1 MILDYDEFTKT
12 VKPEDEEPVCGGEGC
27 EGETPVMISEPEP
40 TEAVPSIETPEGTGV
55 VAEPLPEPAPEPQVD
70 GAVMNPEPAPEP
82 LPEPPA
88 DQNDNPAIGGVEPEL
103 TPAEGENP
111 PCENEPT
118 TYCNTDNLTLGEFFG
133 TLMESVQ
140 IAWRY
145 HLKATNHSTHVILEE
160 YYSDAQE
167 IIDTIIESYQGRFG
181 VITEYG
187 NRICDFDKSCLGYFQ
202 ELRDFIE
209 NGKLMLPEIN
219 CSSEILS
226 EIDTLTTKVDTTLYK
241 LRNLTE
247 SKKRPFKSFEE
258 FIND

>member
-1 MILDYDEFTKT
+1 MDNIKKFN
-12 VKPEDEEPVCGGEGC
+12 DEEDFINPDIIASTGTIPPADTSVPVVDG
-27 EGETPVMISEPEP
+27 PVMNPEPEP
-40 TEAVPSIETPEGTGV
+40 TELTPSIEENPVVIDGGEGENLPGDCPDGGCSAEPIPTPDVTEPTPEVT
-55 VAEPLPEPAPEPQVD
+55 EPTPAPEAS
-70 GAVMNPEPAPEP
+70 G
-82 LPEPPA
+82 
-88 DQNDNPAIGGVEPEL
+88 
-103 TPAEGENP
+103 
-111 PCENEPT
+111 
-118 TYCNTDNLTLGEFFG
+118 YCSTDNLTLGEFFG